1 MVTIALAI
9 CIFGF
14 IATLI
19 YFSAS
24 LFLDQKAAES
34 DARLNRILKPKNGGR
49 DDPAANVSSLLR
61 DQNEVNWTGQ
71 LIVKAFPKAEEFLR
85 QSGVPLRVGGF
96 GTLTIGLLIGATII
110 HVLFLPFKSFA
121 IVTGIG
127 MACLPFGYVSFMRK
141 KRLAKY
147 SEYLPDAL
155 SMMCNALKAGQ
166 SLNACFSLVSE
177 QAPAPLGPEFA
188 RCYEEQNLGIP
199 LETALLEMAKRA
211 PNVDLKFF
219 ATAVIL
225 QRQTGGDLCE
235 ILDKIARLIRERFQ
249 IHGMIMA
256 LTGEGRLSGAV
267 LLALPPTLTIV
278 MFFLNP
284 DYIMRLFTHPT
295 GHQMLAG
302 AIVAQVLGFFWI
314 RKIINIKV

>member
-1 MVTIALAI
+1 MITIVLGL

-19 YFSAS
+19 YFTAS
-24 LFLDQKAAES
+24 LFMEQETPDPS
-34 DARLNRILKPKNGGR
+34 VRLNKLLKSRGGAR
-49 DDPAANVSSLLR
+49 DDASESISSLLR
-61 DQNEVNWTGQ
+61 DQHTVNWSG
-71 LIVKAFPKAEEFLR
+71 LMIVKFFPKAEEYLR
-85 QSGVPLRVGGF
+85 QSGLGLSIGGF
-96 GTLTIGLLIGATII
+96 GTISLSLLVGGTVF
-110 HVLFLPFKSFA
+110 HLLFLPFKSFA
-121 IVTGIG
+121 LVTGL
-127 MACLPFGYVSFMRK
+127 ALSALPFAFVSYKRK
-141 KRLAKY
+141 KRLSKY

-166 SLNACFSLVSE
+166 SLNACFNLVSE
-177 QAPAPLGPEFA
+177 QAPEPLGPEFA
-188 RCYEEQNLGIP
+188 RCYEEQNLGIS
-199 LETALLEMAKRA
+199 LEAALIEMSKRA

-267 LLALPPTLTIV
+267 LLALPPVLTGV
-278 MFFLNP
+278 MFVLNP
-284 DYIMRLFTHPT
+284 EYIMKLFTHPT

-302 AIVAQVLGFFWI
+302 AIIAQVLGFFWI
-314 RKIINIKV
+314 KKIIDIKV

>member
-1 MVTIALAI
+1 MTTIAFAI

-14 IATLI
+14 IATLA
-19 YFSAS
+19 YFGATLFFEKEANEPADRLTRLLQGKGGKAS
-24 LFLDQKAAES
+24 LTEIHS
-34 DARLNRILKPKNGGR
+34 T
-49 DDPAANVSSLLR
+49 LLR
-61 DQNEVNWTGQ
+61 DQYDDVNWMGT
-71 LIVKAFPKAEEFLR
+71 LLTKAIPNIPEYIR
-85 QSGVPLRVGGF
+85 QSGVPLSVGGC
-96 GTLTIGLLIGATII
+96 GSLTAALFLSGMVVHLM
-110 HVLFLPFKSFA
+110 FLPFKVFF
-121 IVTGIG
+121 VLTGIG
-127 MACLPFGYVSFMRK
+127 LAALPATYVFYKRK
-141 KRLAKY
+141 KRLAKF

-155 SMMCNALKAGQ
+155 AMMCNALKAGQ
-166 SLNACFSLVSE
+166 SLSASFNLVSG

-199 LETALLEMAKRA
+199 LETALVEMAKRA

-267 LLALPPTLTIV
+267 LLALPPVLAVV
-278 MFFLNP
+278 MFFINP
-284 DYIMRLFTHPT
+284 EYIMKLFNEPL
-295 GHQMLAG
+295 GQQMLAA
-302 AIVAQVLGFFWI
+302 AIVSQVIGFFWI
-314 RKIINIKV
+314 RKIIDIKV

>member
-14 IATLI
+14 IATII
-19 YFSAS
+19 YFTAT
-24 LFLDQKAAES
+24 LFTEQNTPDTN
-34 DARLNRILKPKNGGR
+34 ARLNRIMKPKNGQ
-49 DDPAANVSSLLR
+49 DETTNSANSYLR
-61 DQNEVNWTGQ
+61 EQGDVNWSGQ
-71 LIVKAFPKAEEFLR
+71 LILKAFPKAEEYLR

-96 GTLTIGLLIGATII
+96 GTLTVGLLIAATII
-110 HVLFLPFKSFA
+110 HVLFIPFKSFA
-121 IVTGIG
+121 ILTGIG
-127 MACLPFGYVSFMRK
+127 MACLPYFYVSFMRK

-199 LETALLEMAKRA
+199 LETALLEMSKRA

-219 ATAVIL
+219 AMAVIL

-256 LTGEGRLSGAV
+256 LTGEGRLSGIPTYFRSV
-267 LLALPPTLTIV
+267 SLLPRHWACGRSPTCSL
-278 MFFLNP
+278 
-284 DYIMRLFTHPT
+284 
-295 GHQMLAG
+295 
-302 AIVAQVLGFFWI
+302 
-314 RKIINIKV
+314 

>member
-14 IATLI
+14 IATII
-19 YFSAS
+19 YFAATM
-24 LFLDQKAAES
+24 FIEQKS
-34 DARLNRILKPKNGGR
+34 PDTDARLNRIMNSKNGPS
-49 DDPAANVSSLLR
+49 DSANNANSYLR
-61 DQNEVNWTGQ
+61 DQGDVNWAGQ
-71 LIVKAFPKAEEFLR
+71 LIVKAFPRAEEFLR

-96 GTLTIGLLIGATII
+96 GSLTVGLLLGATIL
-110 HVLFLPFKSFA
+110 HVLFLPFKPFA

-127 MACLPFGYVSFMRK
+127 LACLPYMYVSWKRK
-141 KRLAKY
+141 KRLGKF

-166 SLNACFSLVSE
+166 SLNACFNLVSE
-177 QAPAPLGPEFA
+177 QAPAPLGPEFL
-188 RCYEEQNLGIP
+188 RCYEEQNLGIT
-199 LETALLEMAKRA
+199 LEAALLEMSKRA

-219 ATAVIL
+219 AMAVIL

-267 LLALPPTLTIV
+267 LLGLPPVLTGV
-278 MFFLNP
+278 MFVLNP
-284 DYIMRLFTHPT
+284 DYIMRLFSHPI

-302 AIVAQVLGFFWI
+302 AAVAQVLGFFWI
-314 RKIINIKV
+314 KKIINIKV

>member
-14 IATLI
+14 IATII
-19 YFSAS
+19 YFTAT
-24 LFLDQKAAES
+24 LFTEQNTPDTN
-34 DARLNRILKPKNGGR
+34 ARLNRIMKPKNGQ
-49 DDPAANVSSLLR
+49 DDTTNSANSYLR
-61 DQNEVNWTGQ
+61 EQGDVNWSGQ
-71 LIVKAFPKAEEFLR
+71 LILKAFPKAEEYLR

-96 GTLTIGLLIGATII
+96 GTLTVGLLIAATII
-110 HVLFLPFKSFA
+110 HVLFIPFKSFA
-121 IVTGIG
+121 ILTGIG
-127 MACLPFGYVSFMRK
+127 MACLPYFYVSFMRK

-199 LETALLEMAKRA
+199 LETALLEMSKRA

-219 ATAVIL
+219 AMAVIL

-267 LLALPPTLTIV
+267 LLGLPPVLTGV

-284 DYIMRLFTHPT
+284 EYIMRLFTHPT

-302 AIVAQVLGFFWI
+302 AAVAQVLGFFWI
-314 RKIINIKV
+314 RKIIDIKV

>member
-1 MVTIALAI
+1 MVTIALLF
-9 CIFGF
+9 CVFGF
-14 IATLI
+14 IATLV
-19 YFSAS
+19 YFGAS
-24 LFLDQKAAES
+24 LLLDKEAQDPGE
-34 DARLNRILKPKNGGR
+34 RLDKLINGRRG
-49 DDPAANVSSLLR
+49 SKIEETELSFLR
-61 DQNEVNWTGQ
+61 DQAGPGGWTGSM
-71 LIVKAFPKAEEFLR
+71 LLKSFPGFEEYLR
-85 QSGVPLRVGGF
+85 QSGVAVSVSGLVVMV
-96 GTLTIGLLIGATII
+96 IGLLVGGMAV
-110 HVLFLPFKSFA
+110 HAMFFPFKYLFF
-121 IVTGIG
+121 VTGG
-127 MACLPFGYVSFMRK
+127 FLAVLPLAYVAFRRK

-166 SLNACFSLVSE
+166 SLNACFNLVAD

-267 LLALPPTLTIV
+267 LLALPPGLTIV
-278 MFFLNP
+278 MFFISP
-284 DYIMRLFTHPT
+284 DYIMKLFTEPL
-295 GHQMLAG
+295 GQQMLAG
-302 AIVAQVLGFFWI
+302 AAVSQVFGFLWI

>member
-1 MVTIALAI
+1 MTTILLAF

-14 IATLI
+14 IATMI
-19 YFSAS
+19 YFTAT
-24 LFLDQKAAES
+24 LFMEKDADKT
-34 DARLNRILKPKNGGR
+34 DARLNKLLGSRNTGR
-49 DDPAANVSSLLR
+49 ESVQESAKSLLR
-61 DQNEVNWTGQ
+61 DSGEVNWSGK
-71 LIVKAFPKAEEFLR
+71 LIVKAFPKAEEFLK
-85 QSGVPLRVGGF
+85 QSGVPLRIGGF
-96 GTLTIGLLIGATII
+96 GTLTVGLLMGVTII

-121 IVTGIG
+121 IVSGILF
-127 MACLPFGYVSFMRK
+127 ACLPFAYVSFMRK
-141 KRLAKY
+141 KRLGKY

-155 SMMCNALKAGQ
+155 AMMCNALKAGQ

-199 LETALLEMAKRA
+199 LETALIEMSKRA

-267 LLALPPTLTIV
+267 LLGLPPVLTGV

-284 DYIMRLFTHPT
+284 EYIMRLFTHPI

-302 AIVAQVLGFFWI
+302 AAVAQVLGFFWI